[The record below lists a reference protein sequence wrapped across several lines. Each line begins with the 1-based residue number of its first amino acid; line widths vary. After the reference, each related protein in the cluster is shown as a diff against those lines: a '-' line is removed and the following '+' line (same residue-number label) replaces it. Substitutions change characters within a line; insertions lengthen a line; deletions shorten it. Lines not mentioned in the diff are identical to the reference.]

1 MVAGFIRFFFAR
13 IYDRA
18 TVRSRSPTRCFL
30 PPSLS
35 RPSISVPRR
44 STSNSSSSMSLK
56 NTVFQRERY
65 SFKEPAEPC
74 QLFDPVVR

>member
-1 MVAGFIRFFFAR
+1 MVAGFIRFFSHASMTVQPF
-13 IYDRA
+13 
-18 TVRSRSPTRCFL
+18 VRSCFL
-30 PPSLS
+30 PPH
-35 RPSISVPRR
+35 PSISVPRR
-44 STSNSSSSMSLK
+44 SSSTSSNSSSMSLK